1 MQSILIRSKT
11 RQPTSIGLLRK
22 PLTLQISRTC
32 RAVVHPNSVWKRIFL
47 ELQPCK
53 DDPRGCTGDLRG
65 KDSSDGGYS
74 TLFAGEDPLAFR
86 PYTFKLSN
94 DSRVNWLKVRK
105 SNSQNF
111 GSTVALLNF
120 CLGLNRDC
128 YLTFL
133 PGCLNSNLQNDLQSS
148 TNGVPCDLSHC
159 ILLDQPR
166 YCLR

>member
-1 MQSILIRSKT
+1 M
-11 RQPTSIGLLRK
+11 
-22 PLTLQISRTC
+22 
-32 RAVVHPNSVWKRIFL
+32 

-53 DDPRGCTGDLRG
+53 DDPRGCTRDLRG

-74 TLFAGEDPLAFR
+74 TLFAGEDPLASH

-133 PGCLNSNLQNDLQSS
+133 PGCLLKRLKNTFTLRSLDVLNRPYMLRFPGCLNSNLQNDLQSS